1 MKRTLFVMAA
11 LATVS
16 MVSAQSLYN
25 NSTGRNGV
33 LGDTTGLVTVA
44 RGAGGFYSVLQG
56 GNTTLGFG
64 VQSAVPNRMAD
75 DFVVSAGGWLVT
87 SVVLFSYQTGST
99 GTAGSAGTIN
109 GANVEIRNGTEAGA
123 VAATGTFAS
132 SVFTNIYRT
141 GTTLGDTRQI
151 QRVTINFASPILTAG
166 TKWLTFDIGGTGTS
180 GPWAPA
186 ITRIGAAQP
195 TGSVNAKQSIGGVW
209 AGVSDGS
216 TLATQDLPFYINGQ
230 PVPEPA
236 SMMALGLGAA
246 ALLRRRKKA

>member
-1 MKRTLFVMAA
+1 MAA

-25 NSTGRNGV
+25 NAGGRNGV
-33 LGDTTGLVTVA
+33 LGDTTGLVTQA
-44 RGAGGFYSVLQG
+44 RTAGGFYSVLQG
-56 GNTTLGFG
+56 TNTTLGFG
-64 VQSAVPNRMAD
+64 AQTINTNRMGD
-75 DFVVSAGGWLVT
+75 DFTVGAGGWSVT

-99 GTAGSAGTIN
+99 GTAGGAGTIN
-109 GANVEIRNGTEAGA
+109 GANVELRSGSETGA
-123 VAATGTFAS
+123 VVGTGTFGG

-141 GTTLGDTRQI
+141 GTTLGDTRQV
-151 QRVTINFASPILTAG
+151 QAVTINFSSTTLAAG
-166 TKWLTFDIGGTGTS
+166 THWLTFDLAGTGAS

-186 ITRIGAAQP
+186 ITAVGANQP
-195 TGSVNAKQSIGGVW
+195 AGSVNAKQSI
-209 AGVSDGS
+209 AGTWNGAVDNGS
-216 TLATQDLPFYINGQ
+216 LATQDLPFYINGQ